1 METLYDVQQ
10 LLKKHGVFVYTGDR
24 LGDLELLEMEIGDL
38 YAAKLISVDDF
49 RMCRLLISKEKRL
62 LGQ

>member
-1 METLYDVQQ
+1 MKSLYDVQQ
-10 LLKKHGVFVYTGDR
+10 LLKKHGIIVYTGDR

-38 YAAKLISVDDF
+38 YAAKLIGVDDY